1 MLVLLILIPV
11 VMLVFLAA
19 SFSLLRPINELTSAI
34 SGYEGLQAKTADNK
48 LNSLSEI
55 DHLINKVNDIR
66 LKQKE
71 AELNSLQNQIN
82 PHFLYNTLES
92 IRGAAL
98 HNGLQEIASMSK
110 ALSLLFR
117 YSISD
122 TVLVSIKEEVQHL
135 ENYMSIQN
143 FRYENKFDLVYS
155 IPPELYGY
163 KILKLT
169 LQPLI
174 ENSIK
179 HGLEM
184 KLGKGVIKID
194 IMCLD
199 NNIKINI
206 NDNGIGI
213 PSRKVDELNRSLAK
227 DEYASDNDGAERT
240 GTGIGVRNV
249 NSRIRLYF
257 GSQYGLKFRDVLV
270 GTTVEITLPVVKD
283 PE

>member
-1 MLVLLILIPV
+1 
-11 VMLVFLAA
+11 
-19 SFSLLRPINELTSAI
+19 LTAVI
-34 SGYEGLQAKTADNK
+34 SGFEKGQFTSKSDLTGYSREQMPAERLGSA
-48 LNSLSEI
+48 SEI
-55 DHLINKVNDIR
+55 DYLINKIYNIR

-98 HNGLQEIASMSK
+98 YHGIHDIAAMSK

-117 YSISD
+117 YSIND
-122 TVLVSIKEEVQHL
+122 TVLVTIKEEIQHL

-143 FRYENKFDLVYS
+143 FRYENKFDLIYS
-155 IPPELYGY
+155 IPNDLFNY

-184 KLGKGVIKID
+184 KLGKGVIKIE
-194 IMCLD
+194 ILSLD
-199 NNIKINI
+199 NNIKIEI
-206 NDNGIGI
+206 SDNGLGI
-213 PSRKVDELNRSLAK
+213 QSKKIEELNKALAR
-227 DEYASDNDGAERT
+227 DEQLVEKNESSDRT

-249 NSRIRLYF
+249 NSRIKLYF
-257 GSQYGLKFRDVLV
+257 GEQYGLKFREALV
-270 GTTVEITLPVVKD
+270 GTTVEITLPAVK
-283 PE
+283 EN